1 MNKFSHGI
9 IIGIAGT
16 IGCGKT
22 TLGKSLAKKNSWKFL
37 EEDWKSNPYVIGDK
51 AKKSSQL
58 ETSLGFLIMRK
69 KQNENAKK
77 LKKDGKIVLLDTM
90 FEMTDL
96 YSKSTLDKVD
106 YKTFKT
112 LYGCMAKDIVN
123 PDILIYLNGNYSVFI
138 ERALKRNWGVKLED
152 DLINETILKSSDTLI
167 KKYLKNIDKHR
178 ILSFDTT
185 KIDLR
190 ANKNIESISNEILK
204 IKNNPK

>member
-1 MNKFSHGI
+1 MNKFSQGI
-9 IIGIAGT
+9 IVGIVGT

-22 TLGKSLAKKNSWKFL
+22 TLGKLLAKKNYWEFL
-37 EEDWKSNPYVIGDK
+37 EEDWKSNPYVVGDR

-58 ETSLGFLIMRK
+58 EISLGFLIMRK
-69 KQNENAKK
+69 KQNESAKK
-77 LKKDGKIVLLDTM
+77 LKKNGKIVLLDTM

-96 YSKSTLDKVD
+96 YSKSTLDNVD

-112 LYGCMAKDIVN
+112 IYNYMAEDIAN
-123 PDILIYLNGNYSVFI
+123 PDILIYLNGNHSVFI
-138 ERALKRNWGVKLED
+138 ERALKRNWGVKLEN

-167 KKYLKNIDKHR
+167 KKYLKNINKHR

-190 ANKNIESISNEILK
+190 DKKNIGLISNEILK
-204 IKNNPK
+204 IKNIPR